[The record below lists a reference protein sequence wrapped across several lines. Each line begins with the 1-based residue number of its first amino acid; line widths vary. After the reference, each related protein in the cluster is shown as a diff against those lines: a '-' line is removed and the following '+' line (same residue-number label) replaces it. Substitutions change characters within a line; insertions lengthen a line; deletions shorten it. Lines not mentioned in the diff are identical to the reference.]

1 MNPKKHRVLKYYL
14 DNIKPSLDE
23 APYLKNIVKIIW
35 MKIYQTQ
42 LKLNS
47 IWLAIDLDKI
57 YWINHR
63 KILFCLI
70 WSEPEKQLYKNKII
84 KTFKYRRKNYNI
96 VKIEDRTIFQ
106 SFYLHFIRGKK
117 WEETDF
123 YKQIICRIENGESIW
138 RCSSIEEYQKR
149 CEKLDKLYVNIKN
162 NGIKSQKTLK
172 KNSLLKENRILKKAD
187 EISILVG
194 PEGEMIHCHSGKHRL
209 TIAKLLK
216 LDKIPIQILYRHKDW
231 LRFRKQIVSYLKKKF
246 NGKTYQPLLHPDLC
260 DIPSIWS
267 DKRFKLIKQKTA
279 VKKGTLLDVGAHW
292 GYFCHKFEDLGFQCT
307 AMEDSERN
315 LYFMKKLKK
324 AERLKFNILSQSIF
338 NEAKDEILKE
348 ELNFDIVLAL
358 NLFRQFK
365 GMEEDLIF
373 KLKKIFSAIKAKE
386 VYFQIPE
393 QDGALQLCKNAD
405 GKSKNLSPRE
415 FIGSIIENS
424 PFIDIERI
432 GEERNHGIYKIS

>member
-1 MNPKKHRVLKYYL
+1 MTLARKQLKKYYISH
-14 DNIKPSLDE
+14 IKNYSDKI
-23 APYLKNIVKIIW
+23 PYFRQIATFLWRVGWEIILIFRSNWLSVDLK
-35 MKIYQTQ
+35 
-42 LKLNS
+42 
-47 IWLAIDLDKI
+47 KI
-57 YWINHR
+57 YWINPK
-63 KILFCLI
+63 KILYALTSDAVI
-70 WSEPEKQLYKNKII
+70 KNGKKHSERRFIMIGSEKRYII
-84 KTFKYRRKNYNI
+84 KFEERIVYR
-96 VKIEDRTIFQ
+96 
-106 SFYLHFIRGKK
+106 SFYEHFVKGKH
-117 WEETDF
+117 WEETEL
-123 YKQIICRIENGESIW
+123 YKKVTNNLQKENSVWG
-138 RCSSIEEYQKR
+138 CSSIDDYIRRFK
-149 CEKLDKLYVNIKN
+149 KLDKLYIDIKQ
-162 NGIKSQKTLK
+162 NGIKTQKELN
-172 KNSLLKENRILKKAD
+172 KNSLLKENMIK
-187 EISILVG
+187 EIVNEIVASIG
-194 PEGEMIHCHSGKHRL
+194 PEGELIHRNGQHRL